1 MRRKMIKLFLFSAS
15 LSLSVFVQ
23 MPSVH
28 GTVAVPSSGY
38 SSVPNG
44 VFNYVS
50 VGRHV
55 YKSRIA
61 CAAACRQHAEC
72 QSVNMRRVNAE
83 DGRSEVECDFQRRA
97 TSATSKME
105 AESNATYYCKC
116 DDS

>member
-1 MRRKMIKLFLFSAS
+1 MIKIFLFNVL
-15 LSLSVFVQ
+15 LSLGVF
-23 MPSVH
+23 MPLPSVH
-28 GTVAVPSSGY
+28 GTVTIPSAGY
-38 SSVPNG
+38 SSVPNS

-83 DGRSEVECDFQRRA
+83 DGGSEVECDFQRRA

-105 AESNATYYCKC
+105 VESNATYYCKC